1 MGNRR
6 FLLSMSGVLMIL
18 ASAGGAWAAEGS
30 NDELVSRIGAGAEGV
45 IFKIHDVKPIKNRE
59 GLITDCEFN
68 ATFYNR
74 SEKNVDN
81 AVVELTWNDQAIADI
96 IAKEKKEIAERSNR
110 DAALGNIDAFSSYNQ
125 PQGLETEHLT
135 PAALKASIRIP
146 PLKPYRQVSLKSKIN
161 SDRCFLMIEDAEF
174 KLQSCSASVQ
184 GSSSVVSPAGSSCE
198 GLFKFV
204 SSKDPEYY
212 REFKKVS
219 FNEEVKNKLNA
230 RKKEQQDITSMYDKT
245 VSDMSKAT
253 DIMGQIK

>member
-1 MGNRR
+1 MGNKR
-6 FLLSMSGVLMIL
+6 FLLGMAGILAAL
-18 ASAGGAWAAEGS
+18 ASAGSVWAAEDG
-30 NDELVSRIGAGAEGV
+30 NDELVSRIGAGTEGV
-45 IFKIHDVKPIKNRE
+45 LFKIHDVKPIKNHE

-96 IAKEKKEIAERSNR
+96 IAKEKKEIAERSKR
-110 DAALGNIDAFSSYNQ
+110 DATLGNFDAFSSYNQ
-125 PQGLETEHLT
+125 PQESETERLT

-146 PLKPYRQVSLKSKIN
+146 PLKPYRQISLKSKIN

-184 GSSSVVSPAGSSCE
+184 GSSNVVSPTGSSCE

-219 FNEEVKNKLNA
+219 FNEEKKNKQNA
-230 RKKEQQDITSMYDKT
+230 RKKEQQDITSTYDKA
-245 VSDMSKAT
+245 VSEMSKAT